1 MSEPIVERLS
11 RFTPDAGRLD
21 RDSLLYE
28 AGRRSARPNRAWTVS
43 TSLLAFTQVVSLVL
57 LWPGMLP
64 PTGERTFAVNGPPSR
79 AVDPGVTFEQSPSGV
94 KDSHS
99 LWAARRHFTE
109 SELDDQPASPDAG
122 PFVESEPPLR
132 AFTPPAVSL
141 LN

>member
-28 AGRRSARPNRAWTVS
+28 AGRKSARPNRAWTVS
-43 TSLLAFTQVVSLVL
+43 TSLLAFTQVVSLVV

-64 PTGERTFAVNGPPSR
+64 PTGERTFSVNGPPSR
-79 AVDPGVTFEQSPSGV
+79 AVDPGATLEQLPSDV

-99 LWAARRHFTE
+99 LWAARRRFPE
-109 SELDDQPASPDAG
+109 SELDDQPASADAG

>member
-11 RFTPDAGRLD
+11 RFTPDAGTLD

-28 AGRRSARPNRAWTVS
+28 AGRKSARPNRAWTVS
-43 TSLLAFTQVVSLVL
+43 TSLLAFTQVVSLVV

-64 PTGERTFAVNGPPSR
+64 PTGERTLAVNGTPSR
-79 AVDPGVTFEQSPSGV
+79 AVDPGATLEQLPSDV

-99 LWAARRHFTE
+99 LWAARRRFPE
-109 SELDDQPASPDAG
+109 SELDEQPAADAG

-132 AFTPPAVSL
+132 AFAPPAVSL